1 MDCFDLL
8 YVSICTISIPG
19 GSDNEGDGWMGEGTR
34 VESDVALSSLVGLGL
49 KGVTFIEPPPIP
61 SYGLRG

>member
-1 MDCFDLL
+1 
-8 YVSICTISIPG
+8 
-19 GSDNEGDGWMGEGTR
+19 MGEGTR

-61 SYGLRG
+61 SYGLRGRVFELILPPKQIQRKYVS

>member
-1 MDCFDLL
+1 
-8 YVSICTISIPG
+8 
-19 GSDNEGDGWMGEGTR
+19 MGEGTR

-61 SYGLRG
+61 SYGLRGWVFELILPPKQIQRK

>member
-1 MDCFDLL
+1 
-8 YVSICTISIPG
+8 
-19 GSDNEGDGWMGEGTR
+19 MGEGTR

-49 KGVTFIEPPPIP
+49 KGVTFIAPPPIP